1 MTLAL
6 TDIPA
11 AVEDYLRDSVTIDLG
26 PVTPKDPAQDILTP
40 GQAATTRLTV
50 TNGDSATGIRLTN
63 VLYHVTVNDPTVLP
77 LLAPGQL
84 IVFAFADR
92 DKTKPIAHD
101 TQVGDMYVENSIE
114 TSLDAGQT
122 STALNLSLQCLKQGD
137 VTVTVRVVADIDTD
151 DLFRTAHSKGRQRTA
166 EVQ

>member
-11 AVEDYLRDSVTIDLG
+11 AVEDYLRDSIRIDLG
-26 PVTPKDPAQDILTP
+26 PITPKDPAQDILTP
-40 GQAATTRLTV
+40 GQAATTTLTV

-63 VLYHVTVNDPTVLP
+63 VLYHISVSDPGVLA
-77 LLAPGQL
+77 LVAPGQL

-92 DKTKPIAHD
+92 EKTTPIKHD
-101 TQVGDMYVENSIE
+101 TRVGEMYVENSTQ

-122 STALNLSLQCLKQGD
+122 STALNLGLQCLEQGD
-137 VTVTVRVVADIDTD
+137 VTITARVVADIDTD
-151 DLFRTAHSKGRQRTA
+151 DLFRTGHSKGRQRTV